1 MNQTE
6 FSDFFYRQQ
15 FKLAC
20 HEKRGDEFQNLF
32 SDVMEKHDDSFVRVS
47 AAGRLGDK
55 KCDGYSEKNK
65 TVFQCYSPDNIE
77 KSETIKSAIKKI
89 EDDFAGAKKY
99 WFIGKKKWMQSWV
112 FAWNGR
118 PKGLPAD
125 ILSAFLSVKESEKEI
140 EIDNWNVEK
149 LWDLIKSFSLS
160 EKTDLLGVV
169 PTIDT
174 VTEITAA
181 EVSVLL
187 EFLANQDSKEQTD
200 DLELLGIPE
209 KLEKNG
215 FSQDI
220 QNLIKICLPLTEDI
234 KSYLSKHPDATI
246 QEKVADVMV
255 EKYKQFSENN
265 ENSDEII
272 WRLIHYVQ
280 SPKFDSQKHFFA
292 AVGIVAHYFHLC
304 DIFEK

>member
-1 MNQTE
+1 MNQAE
-6 FSDFFYRQQ
+6 FSNYFFRQQ

-20 HEKRGDEFQNLF
+20 YEKKGDEFQNF
-32 SDVMEKHDDSFVRVS
+32 FANIMEKSDDSFVSVS
-47 AAGRLGDK
+47 TAGRLGDK
-55 KCDGYSEKNK
+55 KCDGYSEKTA

-77 KSETIKSAIKKI
+77 KDDTIKSAIKKI
-89 EDDFAGAKKY
+89 EDDFAGAKKH
-99 WFIGKKKWMQSWV
+99 WFTDKSDWMKNWV
-112 FAWNGR
+112 FVWNGR

-125 ILSAFLSVKESEKEI
+125 ILQALKKVKDGEKEI

-149 LWDLIKSFSLS
+149 LWKLVELFSSS

-169 PTIDT
+169 PTIET

-187 EFLANQDSKEQTD
+187 DFLAKQNSKEQND
-200 DLELLGIPE
+200 DLELLGISE

-215 FSQDI
+215 FSSDVKS
-220 QNLIKICLPLTEDI
+220 LIKICLPMTEDV
-234 KSYLSKHPDATI
+234 KGYLSKHPDATI
-246 QEKVADVMV
+246 QEKVADVMI
-255 EKYKQFSENN
+255 EKYQQFSENN
-265 ENSDEII
+265 QTSDEVI
-272 WRLIHYVQ
+272 WQLIRYVQ